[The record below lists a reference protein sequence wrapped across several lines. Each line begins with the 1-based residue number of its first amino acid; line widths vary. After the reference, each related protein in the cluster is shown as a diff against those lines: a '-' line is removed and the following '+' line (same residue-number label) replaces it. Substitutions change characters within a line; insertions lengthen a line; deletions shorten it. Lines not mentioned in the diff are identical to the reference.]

1 MRCRRCGDKAEI
13 YLKRHNAAFCSDCF
27 QVYYSEQVRR
37 NIRREKMFGPKDRV
51 LVVVSGG
58 KDSMALW
65 HILLKEG
72 YDVTAMYINLGIG
85 DYSERSQEVVERFS
99 EEHEAPLIVKNI
111 EKEYGLNI
119 PWLAREIRRSTCSLC
134 GTIKRY
140 LFNKVALDEGFDVVA
155 TGHNLD
161 DEAATLLGN
170 VLSWQ
175 EGYLARQSPVLP
187 STHPKLVKK
196 VKPLFTLTE
205 RENLAY
211 VLFNG
216 ISFIHE
222 ECPHALGASSILYK
236 EVLNKLEE
244 ASPGTKQRFL
254 TNFLKKGRKN
264 FEACSE
270 TPDLREC
277 SICGQVTTA
286 EVCSFCRLRQ
296 MAEKKKMKAD
306 SQPQKD
312 ENLEQ

>member
-1 MRCRRCGDKAEI
+1 MRCRRCGEKAEI
-13 YLKRHNAAFCSDCF
+13 YLKRHNTAFCNNCF

-37 NIRREKMFGPKDRV
+37 NIRRYKMFRPSDRV

-72 YDVTAMYINLGIG
+72 YNVTGMYINLGICG
-85 DYSERSQEVVERFS
+85 YSDRSQEVVEQFS
-99 EEHEAPLIVKNI
+99 QKYNAPLIVKNI
-111 EKEYGLNI
+111 EKDYGFSI
-119 PWLAREIRRSTCSLC
+119 PILAREIRRSTCSIC

-140 LFNKVALDEGFDVVA
+140 IFNKVALDGGFDVVA

-175 EGYLARQSPVLP
+175 EGYLARQAPVLP

-211 VLFNG
+211 IIFNG

-222 ECPHALGASSILYK
+222 ECPHALGASSIFYK
-236 EVLNKLEE
+236 EILNKLEE
-244 ASPGTKQRFL
+244 ESPGTKQRFL
-254 TNFLKKGRKN
+254 TNFYKKGRKC
-264 FEACSE
+264 FAKYSE
-270 TPDLREC
+270 PVKLREC
-277 SICGQVTTA
+277 KICGQVTTA
-286 EVCSFCRLRQ
+286 EICSFCRLRQ
-296 MAEKKKMKAD
+296 MAEKKMKAD
-306 SQPQKD
+306 SLLQEG
-312 ENLEQ
+312 ENH